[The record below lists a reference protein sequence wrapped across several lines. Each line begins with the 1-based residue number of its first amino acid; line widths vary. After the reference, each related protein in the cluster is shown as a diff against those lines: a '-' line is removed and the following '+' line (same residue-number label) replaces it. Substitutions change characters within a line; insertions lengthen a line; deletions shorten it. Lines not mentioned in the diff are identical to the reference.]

1 MEKHKLIHVSLL
13 QKKWSVLT
21 VLKYQNWKSN
31 RIEGHNSK

>member
-1 MEKHKLIHVSLL
+1 MEKNKLIHVSLF

-31 RIEGHNSK
+31 G